1 MLVQRVVSPF
11 FSTLSEPGLP
21 TRSVMPVWFIC
32 IWLPSLL
39 VVDGLGGASR
49 STSQVVAAV
58 VVAVVSRGETRRLL
72 KVPLPAPTR
81 RSSSPKLS
89 LSTGSLK
96 GGGGVVARG
105 EAGMLLKV
113 PLPAPTRRYS
123 SPKLSLSTGSL
134 KVRVMVVFS
143 PGRRSL
149 LTNETPRITGGRVSM
164 WM

>member
-21 TRSVMPVWFIC
+21 TRSVMPGGFIC

-39 VVDGLGGASR
+39 VVDGGGGAPTAS
-49 STSQVVAAV
+49 SQLVGAAGGAV
-58 VVAVVSRGETRRLL
+58 VGAVGARGETRRLL

-96 GGGGVVARG
+96 
-105 EAGMLLKV
+105 
-113 PLPAPTRRYS
+113 
-123 SPKLSLSTGSL
+123 
-134 KVRVMVVFS
+134 VRVMVVFS
-143 PGRRSL
+143 PG
-149 LTNETPRITGGRVSM
+149 
-164 WM
+164 

>member
-11 FSTLSEPGLP
+11 FATLSEPGLP

-39 VVDGLGGASR
+39 VVDGPGGASR
-49 STSQVVAAV
+49 APSPGGGAGGGGGGAGGGAGG
-58 VVAVVSRGETRRLL
+58 VAVVSRGETRRLL

-96 GGGGVVARG
+96 
-105 EAGMLLKV
+105 
-113 PLPAPTRRYS
+113 
-123 SPKLSLSTGSL
+123 
-134 KVRVMVVFS
+134 
-143 PGRRSL
+143 
-149 LTNETPRITGGRVSM
+149 
-164 WM
+164 